1 MTGPLEWL
9 SQAPLETRKAEQL
22 IALSAPVA
30 LRGIQMAERNLLR
43 SAYGAEV
50 SDRRRAV
57 GDQFAALLAAAE
69 QRIIT
74 HIQGKIAL
82 IDPTLSSAARRA
94 AIEQLIAEQS
104 AAIVHLRQDIKQQR
118 RQARR
123 AASAGPRGKFKKLR
137 RALVVDHAT
146 ERKSTLSLFGTLDH
160 PRHRPHRAFSATRR
174 MIPLLKMRRLSAALI
189 VRPR

>member
-9 SQAPLETRKAEQL
+9 SQAPLETRKAEHL

-30 LRGIQMAERNLLR
+30 LRCIQMAERNLLR

-50 SDRRRAV
+50 SDRKRAV
-57 GDQFAALLAAAE
+57 GDQFTALLAAAE
-69 QRIIT
+69 QRIIA
-74 HIQGKIAL
+74 HVQGKIAL
-82 IDPTLSSAARRA
+82 IDPRLSSAARRA

-123 AASAGPRGKFKKLR
+123 AATAGPRTRFKKLR
-137 RALVVDHAT
+137 RTLVADHAT
-146 ERKSTLSLFGTLDH
+146 ERKSTLNLFGIPPN
-160 PRHRPHRAFSATRR
+160 PRHRSPRTFSATKR
-174 MIPLLKMRRLSAALI
+174 MIPLLKMRRSPAALI
-189 VRPR
+189 LRPR